1 MITTTMG
8 DISKAKGLSSEAS
21 AIAAKLMAVLTNNL
35 TRNET
40 RRLYYEG
47 KVRPKTLGIS
57 VPDDVRLDV
66 SCSWPEKA
74 VTSLAN
80 RSNFDGF
87 VGGDSEPAMG
97 IVDRTCLVA
106 KYARALPSE
115 LIHGCTFATLTNR
128 GGLAQVNFHS
138 AETASGIYDE
148 DADMISAGLAIVDGT
163 HGALGEFVPTVVNVY
178 MADVTWVL
186 ERDSGG
192 WRAQPHPHS
201 MGRPMIEPL
210 IYRGDT
216 LKPFGHSRIT
226 RPVMMLA
233 DSYMREME
241 RVEVSAEFYTNPQR
255 YASGLSNDQL
265 EALVQDKWKFV
276 TGSIMGFTD
285 NPDTGNPPTLGQFSQ
300 MSMGPHI
307 DYINSLANQFSGV
320 TSIPV
325 SDLGVVQSTYVS
337 AEAVQ
342 TAAANLC
349 IEAEKLNMDNQ
360 AHLDAIMAMA
370 LAIDSGEDYEDA
382 AQMDFTAHFRDP
394 RKPSMVAQADA
405 MLKAIQAVPKLAQTD
420 FALEQLGIS
429 QADIIRINADVERAA
444 GLADLTEFED
454 EYGIDE
460 AEVVG

>member
-8 DISKAKGLSSEAS
+8 DISKAEGLSKEAS
-21 AIAAKLMAVLTNNL
+21 AVASALMDVLTTNL
-35 TRNET
+35 MRNET
-40 RRLYYEG
+40 RRLYFEG
-47 KVRPKTLGIS
+47 KRRPRTLGIS

-74 VTSLAN
+74 VMSLAN
-80 RSNFDGF
+80 RSNFDGY
-87 VGGDSEPAMG
+87 VGVDSDQPMD
-97 IVDRTCLVA
+97 IVRRTRLVA

-128 GGLAQVNFHS
+128 DGGAQINFHS

-148 DADMISAGLAIVDGT
+148 DADRISAGLAIVDGVHT
-163 HGALGEFVPTVVNVY
+163 NLGEFVPTVINVY
-178 MADVTWVL
+178 MDDVTWVL
-186 ERDSGG
+186 KRDQNA
-192 WRAQPHPHS
+192 WKAEPHPHS

-241 RVEVSAEFYTNPQR
+241 RVEISAEFYTNPQR
-255 YASGLSNDQL
+255 WAAGLSSDQL
-265 EALVQDKWKFV
+265 EALVQDKWKYV
-276 TGSIMGFTD
+276 TGSIMGFTE
-285 NPDTGNPPTLGQFSQ
+285 NPDTGDAPTVGQFAQ

-360 AHLDAIMAMA
+360 AHLDVIMAMA
-370 LAIDSGEDYEDA
+370 LAVDNGGSYDES
-382 AQMDFTAHFRDP
+382 AQMDFTAHFGDP
-394 RKPSMVAQADA
+394 RKPSLVAQADA
-405 MLKAIQAVPKLAQTD
+405 VLKSIQAVPKLAQSD
-420 FALEQLGIS
+420 YALEQLGIS
-429 QADIIRINADVERAA
+429 QADIIRINSDAERAA
-444 GLADLTEFED
+444 GIAGLAEYED
-454 EYGIDE
+454 EYGYGE
-460 AEVVG
+460 A

>member
-8 DISKAKGLSSEAS
+8 DISKAGGLSREAS
-21 AIAAKLMAVLTNNL
+21 AVTAELMDVLLRNL
-35 TRNET
+35 VRNET
-40 RRLYYEG
+40 RRLYFEG
-47 KVRPKTLGIS
+47 KHAPRTLGIS
-57 VPDDVRLDV
+57 IPDNVRLDV

-80 RSNFDGF
+80 RSNFDGY
-87 VGGDSEPAMG
+87 VGEDAEQPMD
-97 IVDRTCLVA
+97 IVKRTCLVA

-128 GGLAQVNFHS
+128 DGKAQVNFHS

-148 DADMISAGLAIVDGT
+148 DADMISAGLAIVDGDHT
-163 HGALGEFVPTVVNVY
+163 PLGEFVPTVVNIY
-178 MADVTWVL
+178 MADATWVL
-186 ERDSGG
+186 EKDGSA
-192 WRAQPHPHS
+192 WKATAHPHD
-201 MGRPMIEPL
+201 MGRPMMEPL

-255 YASGLSNDQL
+255 WAAGLSQDQL
-265 EALVQDKWKFV
+265 EALVKDKWKYV

-285 NPDTGNPPTLGQFSQ
+285 NPETGDAPSVGQFSQ
-300 MSMGPHI
+300 MSMAPHI
-307 DYINSLANQFSGV
+307 EYINSLANQFSGV

-370 LAIDSGEDYEDA
+370 LAIDNPQSTFEETQ
-382 AQMDFTAHFRDP
+382 QMDFTAHFKDP
-394 RKPSMVAQADA
+394 RKPSLVAQADA
-405 MLKAIQAVPKLAQTD
+405 ILKAIQAVPKLALSD
-420 FALEQLGIS
+420 YSLEQLGIAQS
-429 QADIIRINADVERAA
+429 DIVRINQDAEREA
-444 GLADLTEFED
+444 GLADLTEFEE
-454 EYGIDE
+454 EYGEGI
-460 AEVVG
+460 A

>member
-1 MITTTMG
+1 MITTMG
-8 DISKAKGLSSEAS
+8 DISRASGLSRD
-21 AIAAKLMAVLTNNL
+21 AAAVTAQLVDVLTCNL
-35 TRNET
+35 ARNET
-40 RRLYYEG
+40 RRLYFEG
-47 KVRPKTLGIS
+47 KHAPKTLGIS

-74 VTSLAN
+74 VSSLAN

-87 VGGDSEPAMG
+87 VGEDSAQPMD
-97 IVDRTCLVA
+97 IVKRTCLVA

-115 LIHGCTFATLTNR
+115 LIHGCTFATLTSRNEQ
-128 GGLAQVNFHS
+128 AQINFHS

-148 DADMISAGLAIVDGT
+148 DADMISSGLAIVDGKHT
-163 HGALGEFVPTVVNVY
+163 PIGEFIPTVVNVY
-178 MADVTWVL
+178 LADATWVL
-186 ERDSGG
+186 TLDAGSWKAVE
-192 WRAQPHPHS
+192 HPHS

-255 YASGLSNDQL
+255 WAAGLSQDQL
-265 EALVQDKWKFV
+265 EALVQDKWKYV

-285 NPDTGNPPTLGQFSQ
+285 NPETGDAPTVGQFSQ
-300 MSMGPHI
+300 MIMGPHI

-370 LAIDSGEDYEDA
+370 LAIDNGSSYGEM
-382 AQMDFTAHFRDP
+382 AQLDFTAHFKDP
-394 RKPSMVAQADA
+394 RKPSLVAQADA
-405 MLKAIQAVPKLAQTD
+405 VLKSIQAVPKLAQSD
-420 FALEQLGIS
+420 YALEQLGIS
-429 QADIIRINADVERAA
+429 QTDIIRINSDAERAVGIA
-444 GLADLTEFED
+444 GMVDFE
-454 EYGIDE
+454 EE
-460 AEVVG
+460 E

>member
-8 DISKAKGLSSEAS
+8 DISKAKGLSAEA
-21 AIAAKLMAVLTNNL
+21 AVIAAKLMEVLTDNL
-35 TRNET
+35 ARNRT
-40 RRLYYEG
+40 RRLYFEG
-47 KVRPKTLGIS
+47 KARPKNIGIS
-57 VPDDVRLDV
+57 IPDNVHLDV

-80 RSNFDGF
+80 RSSFDGY
-87 VGGDSEPAMG
+87 VGGDASAAMD
-97 IVDRTCLVA
+97 VVYRTCLVA

-128 GGLAQVNFHS
+128 NGKAQVNFHS
-138 AETASGIYDE
+138 AETAAGIYDE
-148 DADMISAGLAIVDGT
+148 DADMISAGLAIVDGIHT
-163 HGALGEFVPTVVNVY
+163 KIGEFIPTTINMY
-178 MADVTWVL
+178 LSEVTWVL
-186 ERDSGG
+186 VRDRGT
-192 WRAQPHPHS
+192 WTAQAYPHT

-216 LKPFGHSRIT
+216 LKPFGYSRIT
-226 RPVMMLA
+226 RPVMMIA

-241 RVEVSAEFYTNPQR
+241 RVEMSAEFYTNPQR
-255 YASGLSNDQL
+255 WAAGLSQDQL
-265 EALVQDKWKFV
+265 ESLVQDKWKYV

-285 NPDTGNPPTLGQFSQ
+285 NPETGDSPTVGQFAQ

-342 TAAANLC
+342 TASANLC
-349 IEAEKLNMDNQ
+349 IEAERLNMDNQ
-360 AHLDAIMAMA
+360 SHLDVIMAMA
-370 LAIDSGEDYEDA
+370 LAIDNSADYEEM

-394 RKPSMVAQADA
+394 RKPSLVAQADA
-405 MLKAIQAVPKLAQTD
+405 MLKAIQAVPKLATSD
-420 FALEQLGIS
+420 YALEQLGIT
-429 QADIIRINADVERAA
+429 QADIIRINSDAERAE
-444 GLADLTEFED
+444 GLANMVEFE
-454 EYGIDE
+454 
-460 AEVVG
+460 EVI

>member
-8 DISKAKGLSSEAS
+8 DISKASGLSREAS
-21 AIAAKLMAVLTNNL
+21 STAAQLMDVLTNNL
-35 TRNET
+35 QRNET
-40 RRLYYEG
+40 RRLYFEG
-47 KVRPKTLGIS
+47 KHTPRTLGIS
-57 VPDDVRLDV
+57 VPDNVRLDV

-80 RSNFDGF
+80 RSNFDGY
-87 VGGDSEPAMG
+87 VGQDAVAAMEV
-97 IVDRTCLVA
+97 VDRTCLVA

-128 GGLAQVNFHS
+128 NGKAQINFHS

-163 HGALGEFVPTVVNVY
+163 RTQIGEFIPTLINIY
-178 MADVTWVL
+178 MADATWVL
-186 ERDSGG
+186 QKENNT
-192 WRAQPHPHS
+192 WTAVPHPHT

-241 RVEVSAEFYTNPQR
+241 RVEISAEFYTNPQR
-255 YASGLSNDQL
+255 WAAGLSEDQL
-265 EALVQDKWKFV
+265 KALVQDKWKFV

-285 NPDTGNPPTLGQFSQ
+285 NPSTGEAPTVGQFSQ
-300 MSMGPHI
+300 MSMAPHI
-307 DYINSLANQFSGV
+307 EYINSLANQFSGV

-370 LAIDSGEDYEDA
+370 LAIDNPSSSYEQM
-382 AQMDFTAHFRDP
+382 AQLDFTAHFKDP
-394 RKPSMVAQADA
+394 RKPSLVAQADA
-405 MLKAIQAVPKLAQTD
+405 MLKAIQAVPKLAESD
-420 FALEQLGIS
+420 YAMEQLGIA
-429 QADIIRINADVERAA
+429 QADIVRINNDAERAA
-444 GLADLTEFED
+444 GLADLTEFEE
-454 EYGIDE
+454 EYVNAE
-460 AEVVG
+460 A